1 MFFRHFVRTAALFIC
16 ALMLS
21 GAANAQSILVVDQ
34 AKVLR
39 DSNVGKHVQNQL
51 QSIGAQM
58 DAEVKSA
65 GGSIKSEYDSL
76 KATTQS
82 MTPEQRRARPD
93 LEQRALE
100 LQKKMQNA
108 QAEMSYKQRELVAT
122 EQKALGKVNEKLAKI
137 LETIVAERGAQ
148 LVVDRSMVI
157 YGAPAI
163 DITDDVISR
172 LNSEMRTVS
181 VTRERLPRR

>member
-1 MFFRHFVRTAALFIC
+1 MFIRHTLRAAIFFFTALILA
-16 ALMLS
+16 
-21 GAANAQSILVVDQ
+21 GAASAQSILVVDQ
-34 AKVLR
+34 ARVLR

-58 DAEVKSA
+58 DSEVKST
-65 GGSIKSEYDSL
+65 GGNLKSEYESL

-82 MTPEQRRARPD
+82 MTPEQRRGRPD
-93 LEQRALE
+93 LEQRAVE

-137 LETIVAERGAQ
+137 LEKIVAERGAQ